1 MNYQKSIKLI
11 TVILFLLLGKS
22 NYLYAQFQD
31 SLNYKSPNH
40 FPWENPLSIQENNF
54 NIKTPALLVP
64 SIEYDPILSRYV
76 ITQNIGSYNISNP
89 SYLTMDEFITYKN
102 QQSLKDYWKKKEY

>member
-1 MNYQKSIKLI
+1 MNYQKSIKLF

-54 NIKTPALLVP
+54 NIK
-64 SIEYDPILSRYV
+64 ILDQRNQEKNLS
-76 ITQNIGSYNISNP
+76 
-89 SYLTMDEFITYKN
+89 SYLQLPSFKFIRSIRKFYRDSIVFLIGEN
-102 QQSLKDYWKKKEY
+102 ELHSEL